1 MRGPR
6 RAQVVLAI
14 ALAALAVWRIRCVY
28 AGPEVDTD
36 AYAHHIIARA
46 ILADPRDLAVHWVW
60 LPVFHYLQ
68 VPVVALGGA
77 FATSACINVLLSA
90 ALPVVLYLYVRR
102 TAKGRESGLAPE
114 ATALLAA
121 LFAAAC
127 PIAMQ
132 MGTTGQ
138 PEPLFALLML
148 VVAIAFQERRYGAA
162 AWMLAIAS
170 ALRYEAW
177 AAVAAV
183 AGVYLIETAWRWRRG
198 LPRER
203 EGWKAI
209 VMVGASV
216 AVVVCWAT
224 LRKPFDG
231 RWFGFLRETK
241 QFANGVAHQGSALD
255 AGLGSA
261 LVQSAIYYPYTVA
274 LRVFGY
280 VRSDVTLPLPLA
292 LVPFGVVRT
301 VREQGHRFVL
311 VLASALGFITLTWVM
326 RSSLGLDRHFVVVVA
341 LYATFA
347 AQGVAVIAGWAGW
360 LAKRLG
366 APAATGRYAGAA
378 LGVLS
383 LGVLVYALDEWMGF
397 WTASVARGWPRREQV
412 GAFLRTLPD
421 DASIYCDDATIEVL
435 SGLDRRR
442 FDRHWI
448 DDPHRWE
455 LISNAALGRDPVY
468 VATWTDKMRGHLQSG
483 DVVYLTREK
492 ADDPSS
498 EISVLRVRPAEPEA
512 SGATIAPGH
521 RRWSSSSAPR
531 ACHGARQGG

>member
-1 MRGPR
+1 MRGSR
-6 RAQVVLAI
+6 GAQVVLAI
-14 ALAALAVWRIRCVY
+14 AIVALAVWRLTCVF

-60 LPVFHYLQ
+60 LPVFHYVQ
-68 VPVVALGGA
+68 VPLVVLGGRLRDVR
-77 FATSACINVLLSA
+77 CINVLLSA
-90 ALPVVLYLYVRR
+90 ALPVVLYRYVRR
-102 TAKGRESGLAPE
+102 TAQRGDSGIAPE

-148 VVAIAFQERRYGAA
+148 GVAITYQERRYAPA

-170 ALRYEAW
+170 GLRYEAW
-177 AAVAAV
+177 AAVATV
-183 AGVYLIETAWRWRRG
+183 AAIYVLEGLWRRRKG
-198 LPRER
+198 LPQEP
-203 EGWKAI
+203 EGWRAI

-255 AGLGSA
+255 AGFSSLVRSA
-261 LVQSAIYYPYTVA
+261 VYYPYTVA
-274 LRVFGY
+274 LRVFGL
-280 VRSDVTLPLPLA
+280 VKGDVTVPLPLL
-292 LVPFGVVRT
+292 LVPFGIVKT
-301 VREQGHRFVL
+301 VREQGARFVL

-347 AQGVAVIAGWAGW
+347 AQGVAVIAGWIARLARRSGW
-360 LAKRLG
+360 
-366 APAATGRYAGAA
+366 PVAAGRYAGAA
-378 LGVLS
+378 IGVVS
-383 LGVLVYALDEWMGF
+383 LGALVMALATWMGF
-397 WTASVARGWPRREQV
+397 WTASVARGWPKREQV
-412 GAFLRTLPD
+412 GAFLRTLPEG
-421 DASIYCDDATIEVL
+421 APIYCDDATIEIL

-442 FDRHWI
+442 FDRHWV
-448 DDPHRWE
+448 DDPHTWE
-455 LISNAALGRDPVY
+455 LIANAALVRDPVY
-468 VATWTDKMRGHLQSG
+468 VATWTDKMRGHEHIGEL
-483 DVVYLTREK
+483 VYRIRENQ
-492 ADDPSS
+492 DDPAS
-498 EISVLRVRPAEPEA
+498 EISVLRVRPADAQA
-512 SGATIAPGH
+512 SGI
-521 RRWSSSSAPR
+521 R
-531 ACHGARQGG
+531 